1 MRLFDNKLSRI
12 NFLILIGILT
22 YLFANMSNEEPY
34 GEAILKAS
42 PAVVNISSKKN
53 NEGKLFNN
61 QSASEVIGSGIIIS
75 SDGYIITN
83 LHVIEGTR
91 IVEVELDDGQIFPA
105 SLIGFD
111 QRSDLA
117 VIKINPANAVLNPI
131 EVSNSSSVQVGD
143 QVIAIGN
150 AFGLG
155 KTFTSGIISATGRD
169 YGNPYLELI
178 QTDAAINPG
187 NSGGALINH
196 KGNLIGMNTKIFSQ
210 TGSYAGIGF
219 ALPANKLVEL
229 ASEIIQYGAVKKSW
243 IGDFRVKIKRFL
255 LNNKITFGLE
265 ILELKK
271 YGPLFNIGKIK
282 PGAIILSVNDKSP
295 SWENLT
301 YALNNSF
308 PGDEISF
315 QILQDSN
322 VQKLTVMTEGFPFNQ
337 E

>member
-1 MRLFDNKLSRI
+1 MKFFNNKLSRI
-12 NFLILIGILT
+12 NFLILVGILT
-22 YLFANMSNEEPY
+22 YLYINMSNSDGY
-34 GEAILKAS
+34 GGAIAKAS
-42 PAVVNISSKKN
+42 PSVINISIKKN
-53 NEGKLFNN
+53 IENRSFDRGQLNDL
-61 QSASEVIGSGIIIS
+61 VGSGIIIS
-75 SDGYIITN
+75 DDGYVITN
-83 LHVIEGTR
+83 LHVIEGAR
-91 IVEVELDDGQIFPA
+91 IIEVELDDGQVYPA

-111 QRSDLA
+111 ERSDLA
-117 VIKINPANAVLNPI
+117 VIKITPMGVLKPI

-219 ALPANKLVEL
+219 ALPANKMIEV
-229 ASEIIQYGAVKKSW
+229 ASEIIQYGSVKRSW

-255 LNNKITFGLE
+255 LNNKPAYGLE
-265 ILELKK
+265 ILELRN
-271 YGPLFNIGKIK
+271 YGPLFNSGKIQS
-282 PGAIILSVNDKSP
+282 GAIILSINNQTP
-295 SWENLT
+295 TWENLT
-301 YALNNSF
+301 GALKNSF

-315 QILQDSN
+315 QILQNSN
-322 VQKLTVMTEGFPFNQ
+322 VKDYKVITEAIPIK
-337 E
+337 

>member
-1 MRLFDNKLSRI
+1 MRFFNNKLSRI
-12 NFLILIGILT
+12 NFLILVGILT
-22 YLFANMSNEEPY
+22 YLYINMSNSDGY
-34 GEAILKAS
+34 VGAIAKAS
-42 PAVVNISSKKN
+42 PSVINISIKKN
-53 NEGKLFNN
+53 IETRSFDRGQLNDH
-61 QSASEVIGSGIIIS
+61 VGSGIIIS
-75 SDGYIITN
+75 DDGYVITN
-83 LHVIEGTR
+83 LHVIEGAR
-91 IVEVELDDGQIFPA
+91 IIEVELDDGQVYPA

-111 QRSDLA
+111 ERSDLA
-117 VIKINPANAVLNPI
+117 VIKITPMDVLKPI

-219 ALPANKLVEL
+219 ALPANKMIEV
-229 ASEIIQYGAVKKSW
+229 ASEIIQYGSVKRSW

-255 LNNKITFGLE
+255 LNNKPAYGLE
-265 ILELKK
+265 ILELRN
-271 YGPLFNIGKIK
+271 YGPLFNSGKIQ
-282 PGAIILSVNDKSP
+282 PGAIILSINNQTP
-295 SWENLT
+295 TWENLT
-301 YALNNSF
+301 GALKNSF

-315 QILQDSN
+315 QILQNSN
-322 VQKLTVMTEGFPFNQ
+322 VKDYKVITEAIPIK
-337 E
+337 

>member
-1 MRLFDNKLSRI
+1 MRFFNNKLSRI
-12 NFLILIGILT
+12 NFLILVGILT
-22 YLFANMSNEEPY
+22 YLYINMSNSDGY
-34 GEAILKAS
+34 VEAIAKAS
-42 PAVVNISSKKN
+42 PSVINISINKN
-53 NEGKLFNN
+53 IETRSFDRGQLNDL
-61 QSASEVIGSGIIIS
+61 VGSGIIIS
-75 SDGYIITN
+75 DDGYVITN
-83 LHVIEGTR
+83 LHVIEGAR
-91 IVEVELDDGQIFPA
+91 IIEVELDDGQVYPA

-111 QRSDLA
+111 ERSDLA
-117 VIKINPANAVLNPI
+117 VIKITPMDVLKPI

-219 ALPANKLVEL
+219 ALPANKMIEV
-229 ASEIIQYGAVKKSW
+229 ASEIIQYGSVKRSW

-255 LNNKITFGLE
+255 LNNKPTYGLE
-265 ILELKK
+265 ILELRN
-271 YGPLFNIGKIK
+271 YGPLFNKGKIQ
-282 PGAIILSVNDKSP
+282 PGAIILSINNQTP
-295 SWENLT
+295 TWENLT
-301 YALNNSF
+301 GALKNSF

-315 QILQDSN
+315 QILQNSN
-322 VQKLTVMTEGFPFNQ
+322 VKDYKVITEAIPIK
-337 E
+337 

>member
-1 MRLFDNKLSRI
+1 MRFFNNKLSRI
-12 NFLILIGILT
+12 NFLILVGILT
-22 YLFANMSNEEPY
+22 YLYINMSNSDGY
-34 GEAILKAS
+34 VAAIAKAS
-42 PAVVNISSKKN
+42 PSVINISIKKN
-53 NEGKLFNN
+53 IETRSFDRGQLNDL
-61 QSASEVIGSGIIIS
+61 VGSGIIIS
-75 SDGYIITN
+75 DDGYVITN
-83 LHVIEGTR
+83 LHVIEGAR
-91 IVEVELDDGQIFPA
+91 IIEVELDDGQVYLA

-111 QRSDLA
+111 ERSDLA
-117 VIKINPANAVLNPI
+117 VIKITPMDVLKPI

-219 ALPANKLVEL
+219 ALPANKMIEV
-229 ASEIIQYGAVKKSW
+229 ASEIIQYGSVKRSW

-255 LNNKITFGLE
+255 LNNKPAYGLE
-265 ILELKK
+265 ILELRN
-271 YGPLFNIGKIK
+271 YGPLFNSGKIQ
-282 PGAIILSVNDKSP
+282 PGAIILSINNQTP
-295 SWENLT
+295 TWENLT
-301 YALNNSF
+301 GALKNSF

-315 QILQDSN
+315 QILQNSN
-322 VQKLTVMTEGFPFNQ
+322 VKDYKVITEAIPIK
-337 E
+337 

>member
-22 YLFANMSNEEPY
+22 YLYANMSNEDAY
-34 GEAILKAS
+34 VDAILKAS
-42 PAVVNISSKKN
+42 PSVINISSKKN
-53 NEGKLFNN
+53 NGTRLFNGGIKN
-61 QSASEVIGSGIIIS
+61 AVVGSGIIIS
-75 SDGYIITN
+75 HDGYIITN

-91 IVEVELDDGQIFPA
+91 IVEVEMDSGQVYPA

-117 VIKINPANAVLNPI
+117 VIKINPEVNLTPI
-131 EVSNSSSVQVGD
+131 EVSNSATVQVGD

-196 KGNLIGMNTKIFSQ
+196 KGNLIGMNTKIFSK

-219 ALPANKLVEL
+219 ALPANKMIEV
-229 ASEIIQYGAVKKSW
+229 ASEIIQYGSVKKSW
-243 IGDFRVKIKRFL
+243 VGDFRVKVKRFL
-255 LNNKITFGLE
+255 LNNKPTYGLE
-265 ILELKK
+265 ILELNN
-271 YGPLFNIGKIK
+271 YGPLFNDGNIK
-282 PGAIILSVNDKSP
+282 PGAIILSVNDKPP

-315 QILQDSN
+315 QILQDSKMQN
-322 VQKLTVMTEGFPFNQ
+322 FTVITEGIPDQ
-337 E
+337 

>member
-22 YLFANMSNEEPY
+22 YLYANMSNEDAY
-34 GEAILKAS
+34 VEAILKAS
-42 PAVVNISSKKN
+42 PSVINISSKKN
-53 NEGKLFNN
+53 NGTRLFNVGSKN
-61 QSASEVIGSGIIIS
+61 AVVGSGIIIS
-75 SDGYIITN
+75 NDGYIITN

-91 IVEVELDDGQIFPA
+91 IVEVEMDSGQVYPA

-117 VIKINPANAVLNPI
+117 VIKINPEVNLTPI
-131 EVSNSSSVQVGD
+131 EVSNSASVQVGD

-196 KGNLIGMNTKIFSQ
+196 KGNLIGMNTKIFSK

-219 ALPANKLVEL
+219 ALPANKMIEV
-229 ASEIIQYGAVKKSW
+229 ASEIIQYGSVKKSW
-243 IGDFRVKIKRFL
+243 VGDFRVKVKRFL
-255 LNNKITFGLE
+255 LNNKPTYGLE
-265 ILELKK
+265 ILR
-271 YGPLFNIGKIK
+271 
-282 PGAIILSVNDKSP
+282 
-295 SWENLT
+295 T
-301 YALNNSF
+301 
-308 PGDEISF
+308 
-315 QILQDSN
+315 
-322 VQKLTVMTEGFPFNQ
+322 
-337 E
+337 

>member
-22 YLFANMSNEEPY
+22 YLYANMSNEDAY
-34 GEAILKAS
+34 VEAILKAS
-42 PAVVNISSKKN
+42 PSVINISSKKN
-53 NEGKLFNN
+53 NGTRLFNGGGKN
-61 QSASEVIGSGIIIS
+61 AVVGSGIIIS
-75 SDGYIITN
+75 NDGYIITN

-91 IVEVELDDGQIFPA
+91 IVEVEMDSGQVYPA

-117 VIKINPANAVLNPI
+117 VIKINPEVNLTPI
-131 EVSNSSSVQVGD
+131 EVSNSASVQVGD

-196 KGNLIGMNTKIFSQ
+196 KGNLIGMNTKIFSK

-219 ALPANKLVEL
+219 ALPANKMIEV
-229 ASEIIQYGAVKKSW
+229 ASEIIQYGSVKKSW
-243 IGDFRVKIKRFL
+243 VGDFRVKVK
-255 LNNKITFGLE
+255 
-265 ILELKK
+265 
-271 YGPLFNIGKIK
+271 
-282 PGAIILSVNDKSP
+282 
-295 SWENLT
+295 
-301 YALNNSF
+301 
-308 PGDEISF
+308 
-315 QILQDSN
+315 
-322 VQKLTVMTEGFPFNQ
+322 
-337 E
+337 

>member
-1 MRLFDNKLSRI
+1 MRFFNNKLSRI
-12 NFLILIGILT
+12 NFLILVGILT
-22 YLFANMSNEEPY
+22 YLYINMSNSNGY
-34 GEAILKAS
+34 VGAITKAS
-42 PAVVNISSKKN
+42 PSVINISIKKN
-53 NEGKLFNN
+53 IETRSFDAGQLNDL
-61 QSASEVIGSGIIIS
+61 VGSGIIIS
-75 SDGYIITN
+75 DDGYVITN
-83 LHVIEGTR
+83 LHVIEGAR
-91 IVEVELDDGQIFPA
+91 IIEVELDDGQVYSA

-111 QRSDLA
+111 ERSDLA
-117 VIKINPANAVLNPI
+117 VIKITPMDVLKPI

-196 KGNLIGMNTKIFSQ
+196 KGNLIGMNTKIFSK

-219 ALPANKLVEL
+219 ALPANKMIEV
-229 ASEIIQYGAVKKSW
+229 ASEIIQYGSVKRSW

-255 LNNKITFGLE
+255 LNNKPAYGLE
-265 ILELKK
+265 ILELRN
-271 YGPLFNIGKIK
+271 YGPLFNSGKIQ
-282 PGAIILSVNDKSP
+282 PGAIILSINNQTP
-295 SWENLT
+295 TWENLT
-301 YALNNSF
+301 GALKNSF

-315 QILQDSN
+315 QILQNSN
-322 VQKLTVMTEGFPFNQ
+322 VKDYKVITEAIPIK
-337 E
+337 

>member
-1 MRLFDNKLSRI
+1 MRFFNNKLSRI
-12 NFLILIGILT
+12 NFLILVGILT
-22 YLFANMSNEEPY
+22 YLYINMSNSNGY
-34 GEAILKAS
+34 VGAIAKAS
-42 PAVVNISSKKN
+42 PSVINISITKN
-53 NEGKLFNN
+53 IETRSFDRGQLNDL
-61 QSASEVIGSGIIIS
+61 VGSGIIIS
-75 SDGYIITN
+75 DDGYVITN
-83 LHVIEGTR
+83 LHVIEGAR
-91 IVEVELDDGQIFPA
+91 IIEVEFDDGQVYQA

-111 QRSDLA
+111 ERSDLA
-117 VIKINPANAVLNPI
+117 VIKITPMDVLKPI

-219 ALPANKLVEL
+219 ALPANKMIEV
-229 ASEIIQYGAVKKSW
+229 ASEIIQYGSVKRSW

-255 LNNKITFGLE
+255 LNNKPTYGLE
-265 ILELKK
+265 ILELRN
-271 YGPLFNIGKIK
+271 YGPLFNNGKIQ
-282 PGAIILSVNDKSP
+282 PGAIILSINNQTP
-295 SWENLT
+295 TWENLT
-301 YALNNSF
+301 GALKNSF

-315 QILQDSN
+315 QILQNSN
-322 VQKLTVMTEGFPFNQ
+322 VQDYKVITEAIPIK
-337 E
+337 

>member
-1 MRLFDNKLSRI
+1 MRFFNNKLSRI

-22 YLFANMSNEEPY
+22 YLYINMSNSDGY
-34 GEAILKAS
+34 VGAIAKAS
-42 PAVVNISSKKN
+42 PSVINISIKKN
-53 NEGKLFNN
+53 IEARSFDRGQLNDL
-61 QSASEVIGSGIIIS
+61 VGSGIIIS
-75 SDGYIITN
+75 DDGYVITN
-83 LHVIEGTR
+83 LHVIEGAR
-91 IVEVELDDGQIFPA
+91 IIEVELDDGQVYPA

-111 QRSDLA
+111 ERSDLA
-117 VIKINPANAVLNPI
+117 VIKITPMDVLKPI

-219 ALPANKLVEL
+219 ALPANKMIEV
-229 ASEIIQYGAVKKSW
+229 ASEIIQYGSVKRSW

-255 LNNKITFGLE
+255 LNNKPAYGLE
-265 ILELKK
+265 ILELRN
-271 YGPLFNIGKIK
+271 YGPLFNSGKIQ
-282 PGAIILSVNDKSP
+282 PGAIILSINNQTP
-295 SWENLT
+295 TWENLT
-301 YALNNSF
+301 GALKNSF

-315 QILQDSN
+315 QILQNSN
-322 VQKLTVMTEGFPFNQ
+322 VKDYKVITEAIPIK
-337 E
+337 

>member
-1 MRLFDNKLSRI
+1 
-12 NFLILIGILT
+12 
-22 YLFANMSNEEPY
+22 MSNSDGY
-34 GEAILKAS
+34 VGAIAKAS
-42 PAVVNISSKKN
+42 SSVINISIKRNIETRSFDREQLN
-53 NEGKLFNN
+53 DL
-61 QSASEVIGSGIIIS
+61 VGSGIIIS
-75 SDGYIITN
+75 DDGYVITN
-83 LHVIEGTR
+83 LHVIEGAK
-91 IVEVELDDGQIFPA
+91 IIEVELDDGQVYPA

-111 QRSDLA
+111 ERSDLA
-117 VIKINPANAVLNPI
+117 VIKITPMDVLKPI

-219 ALPANKLVEL
+219 ALPANKMIEV
-229 ASEIIQYGAVKKSW
+229 ASEIIQYGSVKRSW

-255 LNNKITFGLE
+255 LNNKPTYGLE
-265 ILELKK
+265 ILELRN
-271 YGPLFNIGKIK
+271 YGPLLIAEKYS
-282 PGAIILSVNDKSP
+282 L
-295 SWENLT
+295 E
-301 YALNNSF
+301 
-308 PGDEISF
+308 
-315 QILQDSN
+315 Q
-322 VQKLTVMTEGFPFNQ
+322 
-337 E
+337 

>member
-1 MRLFDNKLSRI
+1 
-12 NFLILIGILT
+12 
-22 YLFANMSNEEPY
+22 MSNSDGY
-34 GEAILKAS
+34 VGAIAKAS
-42 PAVVNISSKKN
+42 PSVINISIKKN
-53 NEGKLFNN
+53 IENRSFDRGQLNDL
-61 QSASEVIGSGIIIS
+61 VGSGIIIS
-75 SDGYIITN
+75 DDGYVITN
-83 LHVIEGTR
+83 LHVIEGAR
-91 IVEVELDDGQIFPA
+91 IIEVELDDGQVYPA

-111 QRSDLA
+111 ERSDLA
-117 VIKINPANAVLNPI
+117 VIKITPMDVLKPI

-219 ALPANKLVEL
+219 ALPANKMIEV
-229 ASEIIQYGAVKKSW
+229 ASEIIQYGSVKRSW

-255 LNNKITFGLE
+255 LNNKPAYGLE
-265 ILELKK
+265 ILELRN
-271 YGPLFNIGKIK
+271 YGPLFNSGKIQ
-282 PGAIILSVNDKSP
+282 PGAIILSINNQTP
-295 SWENLT
+295 TWENLT
-301 YALNNSF
+301 GALKNSF

-315 QILQDSN
+315 QILQNSN
-322 VQKLTVMTEGFPFNQ
+322 VKDYKVITEAIPIK
-337 E
+337 